1 MVLSAFFS
9 ACVCAAEVPND
20 LQMVDA
26 EGSGTTSKKEAL
38 HNAFVN
44 AVEQVVGVQVKSET
58 IVENAQLIKDKIYSK
73 SDGYVNKWEI
83 TYEQKTGELFAVKI
97 KAWIG
102 KGALNKELFLNGID
116 VEQVYD
122 WIGKP
127 RILVMVTD
135 FIDGSPALSSS
146 AQSEIESLL
155 KSKGITVMNSQQL
168 TAIQQRDAALSFD
181 NPDKA
186 LALAKRFGAEI
197 VITGKSIA
205 NYSRELDIGGFK
217 QIFYSTQVDV
227 KAYRTSTAE
236 ILMSRSYIDVPG
248 ETDTSAMGKHDAAV
262 RSIQAMVKGN
272 GKDVVFQIVKNWYEG
287 MSKAKS
293 YQVIVT
299 GIKNTELT
307 TFIASLNSVPDVV
320 NIVKRSYNR
329 GTAEIDI
336 EYNGLQSTL
345 VTVIE
350 NYPKIPLLLVSE
362 EPYRISVE
370 VRK

>member
-1 MVLSAFFS
+1 
-9 ACVCAAEVPND
+9 
-20 LQMVDA
+20 
-26 EGSGTTSKKEAL
+26 
-38 HNAFVN
+38 
-44 AVEQVVGVQVKSET
+44 
-58 IVENAQLIKDKIYSK
+58 
-73 SDGYVNKWEI
+73 
-83 TYEQKTGELFAVKI
+83 
-97 KAWIG
+97 
-102 KGALNKELFLNGID
+102 
-116 VEQVYD
+116 
-122 WIGKP
+122 
-127 RILVMVTD
+127 
-135 FIDGSPALSSS
+135 
-146 AQSEIESLL
+146 
-155 KSKGITVMNSQQL
+155 
-168 TAIQQRDAALSFD
+168 
-181 NPDKA
+181 
-186 LALAKRFGAEI
+186 
-197 VITGKSIA
+197 
-205 NYSRELDIGGFK
+205 
-217 QIFYSTQVDV
+217 
-227 KAYRTSTAE
+227 
-236 ILMSRSYIDVPG
+236 
-248 ETDTSAMGKHDAAV
+248 
-262 RSIQAMVKGN
+262 MVKGN